1 MKRTTSF
8 LTNTILVL
16 LFISNLNVM
25 GEEVSKNLEP
35 EPDSTHYTVYRVQK
49 NDTLYEIANRFRV
62 SVDEI
67 KRVNDIKGNKI
78 LVGQTLRIPSGKEE
92 YAQTGESHSDS
103 NDNDLEANTDNKE
116 TNQSTSKPQ
125 VKESAEGNE
134 IVNLQTEMDI
144 KDLIQIM
151 SEITGETFI
160 LDESVKARRVTIITP
175 RGGFKKRNAIRLFE
189 AILDL
194 NGFSIIKKD
203 GINKVIP
210 KRDIK
215 GESLPTQVGTYL
227 EPPSDRFVTRLIPLK
242 NVNASEIANTL
253 KPLISREGDL
263 LVYPNLNML
272 IVVDTVS
279 NINKIL
285 QIIRN
290 IDVETAIEFIKIE
303 HADAA
308 DIAAKLMEIFG
319 PGAGVTT
326 TTRTPTEAPTTRTTR
341 RTPTPQRIS
350 PPARSTTSVQ
360 TSLTGF
366 KVIVDE
372 RTNSLIVI
380 AYPEDM
386 KKIKAIIRKLDVET
400 EQPEQGIYVIRLQN
414 ADAEQIVGVLSGLIG
429 GGTAGPIQPTRRTT
443 ETRLG
448 TIGTSLGTTY
458 QTGTFGRQT
467 GTLGGLGQIGGQITR
482 EPVGETIT
490 PTVAE
495 AEGIRIT
502 ADPATNSVIIVSSRK
517 DFETLKSVI
526 QELDVRRKQVFVEA
540 AILEVS
546 LEKLKALGT
555 NFNFGFTINN
565 DNLGFGGTALPG
577 IPSLLGVAA
586 SSNSLISAIGSI
598 SGLFLGVIGETV
610 DPDGPGPIPPIPS
623 FSALFQALTS
633 LTDVN
638 VLSTPSIITTDNE
651 PAEIIVADVIP
662 FPTGTTVSETGVT
675 VQTIERQPVGIR
687 LAITPQ
693 ISEGDFLNLNI
704 HTEVSAVRDAPAGL
718 NTAQFGIATTTRAA
732 DSSIVV
738 KNGQT
743 IVIGGLVQD
752 RETNLENKVP
762 LLGDIPLF
770 GNLFKFRQ
778 RQSSKINLMI
788 LLTPRIVENENDMQR
803 ILEERQRRNML
814 LQQRGI
820 HEGGY

>member
-16 LFISNLNVM
+16 VFISYLNVM
-25 GEEVSKNLEP
+25 GEEVSKSPEP
-35 EPDSTHYTVYRVQK
+35 EPDLTHYTVYRVKK

-62 SVDEI
+62 PVADI

-78 LVGQTLRIPSGKEE
+78 LVGQTLRIPAGKKE
-92 YAQTGESHSDS
+92 YAQTGDS
-103 NDNDLEANTDNKE
+103 NGKDLEASADNQE
-116 TNQSTSKPQ
+116 TNQSTSKSQ
-125 VKESAEGNE
+125 VKESTEGNE

-227 EPPSDRFVTRLIPLK
+227 EAPSDRFVTRLIPLK

-272 IVVDTVS
+272 IIVDTVS
-279 NINKIL
+279 NINKII

-326 TTRTPTEAPTTRTTR
+326 TTRTPTETPTTRTTR
-341 RTPTPQRIS
+341 RTPTPQLIS
-350 PPARSTTSVQ
+350 PPARSTTAAVQ

-386 KKIKAIIRKLDVET
+386 KKIKAIIKKLDVET

-429 GGTAGPIQPTRRTT
+429 GGAPGAIQPTRRTT

-458 QTGTFGRQT
+458 QTGTFRRQT

-482 EPVGETIT
+482 EPVGEAIT

-526 QELDVRRKQVFVEA
+526 EELDVRRKQVFVEA